1 MSFTDDEEPQ
11 SLKALYTSAES
22 ARSALDTHH
31 PDARAPAFATALAAT
46 LALYTRCRALVA
58 AASLFSPNET
68 VDDVATSA
76 LPYLLLDLRL
86 ADLVQ
91 RTPYESPPQRT
102 LVVRRARAAYESF
115 LALVD
120 SYGLVT
126 GRYAKLLERYTEE
139 PDTFAVATTAA
150 SGGGGDMAARRE
162 AKIAA
167 YNAEKELKQKL
178 ETLRNDSRY
187 AENGGGGG
195 GGGDEDVVRQAH
207 LAAVEFGVHA
217 ALQGL
222 ESLNREMEMLA
233 MAPER
238 PPPPPTTQDNGAA
251 NDTNFRRRDA
261 EDDTTWRLDTPLRR
275 TGAGAGGPLL
285 SAKGKPLQ
293 PFTLVGNRADLK
305 RGVFRAGH
313 NLPTMSIDEY
323 LEEERR
329 RGNILSGGTD
339 PEKPVVDEDDM
350 EAVDRETYKAREWD
364 DFKDENRRGAGNTM
378 NMG

>member
-1 MSFTDDEEPQ
+1 MSSSDEPQ
-11 SLKALYTSAES
+11 SIKALYASAES
-22 ARSALDTHH
+22 SRAALEAH
-31 PDARAPAFATALAAT
+31 PDPRSPAFSAALAAT
-46 LALYTRCRALVA
+46 LALYARCRDQIA
-58 AASLFSPNET
+58 AASLFSPNES
-68 VDDVATSA
+68 VEDVATSA
-76 LPYLLLDLRL
+76 LPYILLDLRL
-86 ADLVQ
+86 ADVVQ
-91 RTPYESPPQRT
+91 RMPYVDPPQRK

-120 SYGLVT
+120 SYGLVA
-126 GRYAKLLERYTEE
+126 GRHAKLLERYRDDPEA
-139 PDTFAVATTAA
+139 FAVVAT
-150 SGGGGDMAARRE
+150 SGGDMAARRD

-167 YNAEKELKQKL
+167 FKAEKELKTKL
-178 ETLRNDSRY
+178 EILRSDPRY
-187 AENGGGGG
+187 VED
-195 GGGDEDVVRQAH
+195 GGGDEDIVRDAH

-238 PPPPPTTQDNGAA
+238 PAAHPAPGA
-251 NDTNFRRRDA
+251 DDSSTRRRDL

-275 TGAGAGGPLL
+275 SGVGKGGPLL
-285 SAKGKPLQ
+285 SAQGKPLQ
-293 PFTLVGNRADLK
+293 PFTLVGGRADL
-305 RGVFRAGH
+305 RDGVFRSGH

-339 PEKPVVDEDDM
+339 PEKPELDEDDI
-350 EAVDRETYKAREWD
+350 EAVDRATYKAREWD
-364 DFKDENRRGAGNTM
+364 DFTDDNPRGAGNTM

>member
-1 MSFTDDEEPQ
+1 MSSTDDDEPQ
-11 SLKALYTSAES
+11 SLKALYASAES

-46 LALYTRCRALVA
+46 LALYARCRALVA

-68 VDDVATSA
+68 ADDVATPA

-102 LVVRRARAAYESF
+102 RVVRRARAAYESF

-126 GRYAKLLERYTEE
+126 GRHAKLLGRYTEE
-139 PDTFAVATTAA
+139 PRTFAVAAA
-150 SGGGGDMAARRE
+150 GGGDMAARRD

-167 YNAEKELKQKL
+167 YNAERELKQKL
-178 ETLRNDSRY
+178 ETLRNDARY
-187 AENGGGGG
+187 NAED

-233 MAPER
+233 MAPEQ
-238 PPPPPTTQDNGAA
+238 PPPTTQDNGAA
-251 NDTNFRRRDA
+251 NDTDSRHRRR
-261 EDDTTWRLDTPLRR
+261 DTPLRR
-275 TGAGAGGPLL
+275 TGAGAGPLL
-285 SAKGKPLQ
+285 SAQGKPLQ
-293 PFTLVGNRADLK
+293 PFTLVGSRADLK

-313 NLPTMSIDEY
+313 NLPTMSVDEY

-339 PEKPVVDEDDM
+339 PEKPAVDEDDM
-350 EAVDRETYKAREWD
+350 DAVDRETYKAREWD

>member
-1 MSFTDDEEPQ
+1 MSSNDDEEPQ
-11 SLKALYTSAES
+11 SLKALYASAES

-31 PDARAPAFATALAAT
+31 PDARAPAFATALAAPSPC
-46 LALYTRCRALVA
+46 TRA
-58 AASLFSPNET
+58 AGRSSPPPRSSPPT
-68 VDDVATSA
+68 RRSTTSP
-76 LPYLLLDLRL
+76 L
-86 ADLVQ
+86 Q

-120 SYGLVT
+120 SYGLVK

-139 PDTFAVATTAA
+139 PDTFTVATTAA

-195 GGGDEDVVRQAH
+195 GGDEDVVRQAH
-207 LAAVEFGVHA
+207 LAAVEC
-217 ALQGL
+217 LPW
-222 ESLNREMEMLA
+222 R
-233 MAPER
+233 
-238 PPPPPTTQDNGAA
+238 PPPPTTQDNGAA
-251 NDTNFRRRDA
+251 DDTNTRRRDA

>member
-1 MSFTDDEEPQ
+1 MSSTDDEEPQ
-11 SLKALYTSAES
+11 SLKALYASAES

-31 PDARAPAFATALAAT
+31 PDARAPAFAMALAAA

-139 PDTFAVATTAA
+139 PQTFAVAAAAAAAAAAATT
-150 SGGGGDMAARRE
+150 GGDMAARRD

-167 YNAEKELKQKL
+167 YNAEKELRLRL
-178 ETLRNDSRY
+178 ETLRNDPRY
-187 AENGGGGG
+187 AEN
-195 GGGDEDVVRQAH
+195 GGGDEDVVREAH

-238 PPPPPTTQDNGAA
+238 PPPTTQDNGAA
-251 NDTNFRRRDA
+251 NDTNSRRRDA
-261 EDDTTWRLDTPLRR
+261 EEDDTTWRLDTPLRR
-275 TGAGAGGPLL
+275 TGAGAGGGPLL

-305 RGVFRAGH
+305 KGVFRAGH

>member
-1 MSFTDDEEPQ
+1 MSSTDDEEPQ
-11 SLKALYTSAES
+11 SLKALYASAES

-139 PDTFAVATTAA
+139 PQTFAVAAAATT
-150 SGGGGDMAARRE
+150 GGDMAARRD

-167 YNAEKELKQKL
+167 YNAEKELRLRL
-178 ETLRNDSRY
+178 ETLRNDPRY
-187 AENGGGGG
+187 AENG

-238 PPPPPTTQDNGAA
+238 PPPTTQDNGAA
-251 NDTNFRRRDA
+251 NDTNSRRRRDA
-261 EDDTTWRLDTPLRR
+261 DEDDTTWRLDTPLRR
-275 TGAGAGGPLL
+275 TGAGGGGPLL
-285 SAKGKPLQ
+285 SAQGKPLQ

>member
-1 MSFTDDEEPQ
+1 MSSTDDDEPQ
-11 SLKALYTSAES
+11 SLKALYASAES

-46 LALYTRCRALVA
+46 LALYARCRALVA

-68 VDDVATSA
+68 ADDVATPA

-126 GRYAKLLERYTEE
+126 GRHAKLLERYMQE
-139 PDTFAVATTAA
+139 PQTFAVAAA
-150 SGGGGDMAARRE
+150 AAAATGGDMAARRD

-178 ETLRNDSRY
+178 ETLRNDARY
-187 AENGGGGG
+187 SAEN

-233 MAPER
+233 MAPEQ
-238 PPPPPTTQDNGAA
+238 PPPTTQDNGAA
-251 NDTNFRRRDA
+251 NDTDSRHRRRGGGGDA
-261 EDDTTWRLDTPLRR
+261 EDDDTTWRLDTPLRH
-275 TGAGAGGPLL
+275 TGAGAGPLL
-285 SAKGKPLQ
+285 SAQGKPLQ
-293 PFTLVGNRADLK
+293 PFTLVGSRADLK

-313 NLPTMSIDEY
+313 NLPTMSVDEY

-339 PEKPVVDEDDM
+339 PEKPAVDEDDM
-350 EAVDRETYKAREWD
+350 DAVDRETYKAREWD